1 MERVSDPVPR
11 RGFLAAAGTG
21 LLLSLLGC
29 VDDAEDPA
37 PSTTVPD
44 GMPTTAVGVLESA
57 DLAPPPEGA
66 QVQLVEST
74 TISEFEAW
82 AVEATFEA
90 PAAELERWMLDSY
103 GDPDGIGRAWVTPQK
118 VKDAMDTE
126 DVPDTWRIEETS
138 IQGTAFERMVL
149 VDDAEPR
156 TVRVRLSEVR

>member
-1 MERVSDPVPR
+1 MVREAHAVRR
-11 RGFLAAAGTG
+11 RGVLAAAGSA
-21 LLLSLLGC
+21 LVLSLLGC
-29 VDDAEDPA
+29 VDDAEHPA

-66 QVQLVEST
+66 QVQVLESA

-82 AVEATFEA
+82 AVEVRFEA

-118 VKDAMDTE
+118 VKDAMDIE

-138 IQGTAFERMVL
+138 IQGTALERMVL
-149 VDDAEPR
+149 VDDADPR

>member
-11 RGFLAAAGTG
+11 RGVLAAAGTG

-29 VDDAEDPA
+29 VDHAEDPG
-37 PSTTVPD
+37 PSTTASHDVPNTVD
-44 GMPTTAVGVLESA
+44 GVLECA
-57 DLAPPPEGA
+57 ELAPPPEGA

-82 AVEATFEA
+82 AVEVRFEA

-118 VKDAMDTE
+118 VKDAMGIE
-126 DVPDTWRIEETS
+126 DVADTWRIEETS
-138 IQGTAFERMVL
+138 IQGTALERMVL
-149 VDDAEPR
+149 VDDADPR

>member
-11 RGFLAAAGTG
+11 RGVLAAAGTG

-29 VDDAEDPA
+29 VDDAQDPA

-74 TISEFEAW
+74 TISEFEA
-82 AVEATFEA
+82 
-90 PAAELERWMLDSY
+90 
-103 GDPDGIGRAWVTPQK
+103 
-118 VKDAMDTE
+118 
-126 DVPDTWRIEETS
+126 
-138 IQGTAFERMVL
+138 
-149 VDDAEPR
+149 
-156 TVRVRLSEVR
+156 

>member
-11 RGFLAAAGTG
+11 RGVLAAAGTG

-29 VDDAEDPA
+29 DDEAEDPA

-57 DLAPPPEGA
+57 DLAPPPE
-66 QVQLVEST
+66 
-74 TISEFEAW
+74 
-82 AVEATFEA
+82 
-90 PAAELERWMLDSY
+90 
-103 GDPDGIGRAWVTPQK
+103 
-118 VKDAMDTE
+118 
-126 DVPDTWRIEETS
+126 ETS

-149 VDDAEPR
+149 VDDADPR

>member
-1 MERVSDPVPR
+1 
-11 RGFLAAAGTG
+11 
-21 LLLSLLGC
+21 
-29 VDDAEDPA
+29 
-37 PSTTVPD
+37 
-44 GMPTTAVGVLESA
+44 MPTTAVGVLESA

-118 VKDAMDTE
+118 VKDAMDIE

-149 VDDAEPR
+149 VDDADPR